1 MLSHIIL
8 EEHISDYIELW
19 VEIRQFGAPVQ
30 TARLSEIRFK
40 KWPCLQ
46 LTRFV
51 RLSHRINP

>member
-30 TARLSEIRFK
+30 TARLSETGLK
-40 KWPCLQ
+40 SGP
-46 LTRFV
+46 V
-51 RLSHRINP
+51 SS